1 MDNRKEQIEALETLS
16 NFNKRIIKN
25 IPILADELSD
35 NRLEDTDKFCK
46 STIDAINWEVQ
57 VMNGTMELLN
67 EGKQRIDKAEFNK
80 KITCL
85 AEAIQLDSDEKLAEA
100 FRQLQSQFRILQNAI
115 EEVCGYV

>member
-25 IPILADELSD
+25 IPILVDELSH

-67 EGKQRIDKAEFNK
+67 EGKERINKVELNK
-80 KITCL
+80 KISGL
-85 AEAIQLDSDEKLAEA
+85 AEAIQSHSDKKLAEA

>member
-16 NFNKRIIKN
+16 NFNKRILKN

-35 NRLEDTDKFCK
+35 KRLEDTDKFCK

-67 EGKQRIDKAEFNK
+67 EGKQRIDKAQFNK

-100 FRQLQSQFRILQNAI
+100 FRQLQPQFGILQDAI
-115 EEVCGYV
+115 EEVCGCV

>member
-46 STIDAINWEVQ
+46 STIDAINWEV
-57 VMNGTMELLN
+57 
-67 EGKQRIDKAEFNK
+67 
-80 KITCL
+80 
-85 AEAIQLDSDEKLAEA
+85 
-100 FRQLQSQFRILQNAI
+100 
-115 EEVCGYV
+115 